1 MHWHTDPTILLSV
14 IAGHLTFPVCFRY
27 SVLFSLNYKHAS
39 LLYFLTYT
47 KLPPL
52 RVLVLAV
59 LWAWNAPYFPSPSHS
74 NGYQLSF
81 QGTFQISPVQRG
93 LSWTAYLEYV
103 PFSSFFFFFK
113 FPLKHL
119 QSITVHNY
127 FSFVLVSLLFLPK
140 GQGLCLPCLWFFI
153 SVPWFFI
160 SIPTHRRY
168 WISVV
173 EWVNESMRL

>member
-1 MHWHTDPTILLSV
+1 MQVFFIFSLIPNFLPSGSLS
-14 IAGHLTFPVCFRY
+14 L
-27 SVLFSLNYKHAS
+27 LFSELGM
-39 LLYFLTYT
+39 
-47 KLPPL
+47 LPTFHLP
-52 RVLVLAV
+52 ATPM
-59 LWAWNAPYFPSPSHS
+59 ANPT
-74 NGYQLSF
+74 QLSRH
-81 QGTFQISPVQRG
+81 ISNITRPERSFLNS
-93 LSWTAYLEYV
+93 LSWVCSFLK
-103 PFSSFFFFFK
+103 FFFFFK

-140 GQGLCLPCLWFFI
+140 RQGLCLPCLWFFI